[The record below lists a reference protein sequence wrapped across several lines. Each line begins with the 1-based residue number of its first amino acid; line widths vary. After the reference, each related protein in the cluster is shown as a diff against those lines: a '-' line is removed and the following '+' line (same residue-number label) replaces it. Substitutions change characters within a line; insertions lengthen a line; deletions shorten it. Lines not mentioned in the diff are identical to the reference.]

1 MEGVVVGSLRV
12 SRKIYRRLRQSKTV
26 DIESIDRQLQDK
38 GIEPSQLTEE
48 QVDIQDE
55 PLRAAVTSQ
64 ASALGLQAVRRACC
78 ANAIGAQ
85 MPCRKA
91 KCLMREVIS
100 W

>member
-55 PLRAAVTSQ
+55 PLRAAVMSQ

-78 ANAIGAQ
+78 ANAFGAQ

-91 KCLMREVIS
+91 RCLMREVIS